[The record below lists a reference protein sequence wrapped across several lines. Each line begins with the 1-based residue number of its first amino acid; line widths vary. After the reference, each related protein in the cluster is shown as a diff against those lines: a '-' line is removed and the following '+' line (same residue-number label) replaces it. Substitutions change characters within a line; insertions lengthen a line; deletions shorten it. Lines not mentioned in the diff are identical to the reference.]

1 MLSGPTIIRI
11 SVLLLLAGGLAA
23 LVQYLMPSSPP
34 APARSPVQATQAA
47 PSEPKIRKI
56 APAPPPQAP
65 MPSPV
70 AQNAVPVLPGPSE
83 PAQTE
88 PASKTPAPL
97 AAAPQPAPTA
107 QPTPAPVQVPSDTL
121 AFPDPP
127 LSAASQG
134 EAEVANAEKTEGPPA
149 IALIDLNTASAAELN
164 RLRGGG
170 NIGRAIIA
178 KRPYAQVSDLLT
190 KRVLSRAVYERIR
203 EQVTVR

>member
-23 LVQYLMPSSPP
+23 LVQYLMPSPP
-34 APARSPVQATQAA
+34 QAPARAPAQATQPA
-47 PSEPKIRKI
+47 PSQPTIRKI

-65 MPSPV
+65 APSTIT
-70 AQNAVPVLPGPSE
+70 QNAVPVAPRPSE
-83 PAQTE
+83 PAVQTE
-88 PASKTPAPL
+88 ATQAPAPS
-97 AAAPQPAPTA
+97 AAAPQPAPNP
-107 QPTPAPVQVPSDTL
+107 QPAPEPVQVPSDAL
-121 AFPDPP
+121 AFPAPP
-127 LSAASQG
+127 TSAAPQG

-149 IALIDLNTASAAELN
+149 IALVDLNTASAAELN